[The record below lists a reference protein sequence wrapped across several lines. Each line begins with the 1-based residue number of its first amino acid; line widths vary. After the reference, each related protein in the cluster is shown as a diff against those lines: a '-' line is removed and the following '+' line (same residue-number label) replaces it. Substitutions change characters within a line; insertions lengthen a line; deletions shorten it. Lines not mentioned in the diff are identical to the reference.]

1 MIPGTVEL
9 LLTAIIVGA
18 VGIFSPTRLAVSV
31 LMLSSSSRP
40 WGRALA
46 YLVGSTAVFAV
57 AALIGLLGVEAAG
70 LRGAAPEVNIVLGTV
85 MICVAVSMVVAQRR
99 RRNRP
104 PQSSRHPVLAAG
116 GIGAGVA
123 FQSFGRLL
131 LLLAAGFR
139 IGALTRNPVPAMVA
153 IGVMILIWQAPVWSP
168 MLLYAFRRE
177 RFDALTRRAQPAI
190 DRLEDGVVGAL
201 AVGLVGAWILV
212 QGLRA

>member
-1 MIPGTVEL
+1 
-9 LLTAIIVGA
+9 
-18 VGIFSPTRLAVSV
+18 
-31 LMLSSSSRP
+31 
-40 WGRALA
+40 
-46 YLVGSTAVFAV
+46 
-57 AALIGLLGVEAAG
+57 
-70 LRGAAPEVNIVLGTV
+70 VLGTV
-85 MICVAVSMVVAQRR
+85 MICAAVSMVVLQRR

-104 PQSSRHPVLAAG
+104 PQPSRHPVLAAA

-139 IGALTRNPVPAMVA
+139 IGALSRNPVPAVVA
-153 IGVMILIWQAPVWSP
+153 IGVMIVIWQAPVWSP
-168 MLLYAFRRE
+168 MLLYVFRRE

-190 DRLEDGVVGAL
+190 DRLEDGVIGAL